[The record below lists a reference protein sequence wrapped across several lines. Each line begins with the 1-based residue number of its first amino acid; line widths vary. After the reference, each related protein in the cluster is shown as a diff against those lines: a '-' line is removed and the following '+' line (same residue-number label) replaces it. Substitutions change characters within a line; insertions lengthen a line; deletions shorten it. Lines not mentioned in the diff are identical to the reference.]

1 MSMEHR
7 GKGQKGR
14 TTGIFCLEQVKQ
26 DTGSMPLAMKYTQLP
41 SCHCHLLTLDLKE
54 FSDPCPAPLSWLSE
68 DGLLCASLYLFPL
81 GHPSRSDLLTPI
93 TPGKDSGLGI
103 TGFYLVLFKLH
114 RRKGANLRLARQLY
128 FTKCFC
134 CTPHTLL
141 SMAMSICCFG
151 PYKKSLEKTKHILSK
166 GTNSGNHLVTSP
178 GYE

>member
-41 SCHCHLLTLDLKE
+41 SCHCHSLTLDLKE

-81 GHPSRSDLLTPI
+81 GHPSRLT
-93 TPGKDSGLGI
+93 
-103 TGFYLVLFKLH
+103 YLVLLLLG
-114 RRKGANLRLARQLY
+114 RTVVLGSLA
-128 FTKCFC
+128 FTWSYLNCIGEREPTSDWLDNSISQSAFVAHLTLC
-134 CTPHTLL
+134 CPWQ
-141 SMAMSICCFG
+141 
-151 PYKKSLEKTKHILSK
+151 
-166 GTNSGNHLVTSP
+166 
-178 GYE
+178 